1 MVSTESIQT
10 ACDNTDHNYSITVQQ
25 EAEVEIG
32 SDIEPDETNQEIV
45 ILGNN
50 EQVLE
55 TNSFVE
61 VINESTILDAPL
73 IQNNEKI
80 ASMVSELQ
88 PQQPIIIQMAPPT
101 NYIQPLPTVI
111 QSAPIRSI
119 GSPMTILPPP
129 NKLPLPRTYNPAT
142 CSTGLVNIYNTPV
155 VASQPWRL
163 PKVCFY
169 LKMTCTY
176 LGRNS

>member
-1 MVSTESIQT
+1 MSTESIQT
-10 ACDNTDHNYSITVQQ
+10 ACDTTDHNYSITVQQ

-32 SDIEPDETNQEIV
+32 SDIEPEETDHEIV

-80 ASMVSELQ
+80 ASVVSELQ

-169 LKMTCTY
+169 KKKWHALIPT
-176 LGRNS
+176 NSF

>member
-1 MVSTESIQT
+1 MSTESIQT
-10 ACDNTDHNYSITVQQ
+10 ACDTTDHNYSITVQH

-32 SDIEPDETNQEIV
+32 SDIEPEETDHEIV

-80 ASMVSELQ
+80 
-88 PQQPIIIQMAPPT
+88 
-101 NYIQPLPTVI
+101 
-111 QSAPIRSI
+111 
-119 GSPMTILPPP
+119 
-129 NKLPLPRTYNPAT
+129 
-142 CSTGLVNIYNTPV
+142 
-155 VASQPWRL
+155 
-163 PKVCFY
+163 
-169 LKMTCTY
+169 
-176 LGRNS
+176 